1 MNTIPAAVMRVLL
14 LGVLLTMLDSV
25 AAQQDYPNKPIRILV
40 PFPPGGATTILARI
54 AAQKFTES
62 WTEPVI
68 VDNRPG
74 ANGIV
79 GTEALVKSP
88 PDGYTLL
95 LVSSAHVIN
104 PILSPTSYDAL
115 KDVTAVATLAA
126 SESVLVINPSSPAN
140 TLQEFIALAK
150 SKPGQLNYGSAG
162 TGNVNH
168 LNTELFSAMTGIK
181 MQHIPY
187 KGTGP
192 ALTDLMGGQV
202 QSYLA
207 PPTTVIALIKG
218 GKLKAIA
225 MSGATRLSAL
235 PQVPTFAEAGLPG
248 FDPKLWFGI
257 LAPAGTPKTI
267 VAKLSG
273 EIAKFLATPDFKG
286 QLDSQGLG
294 PFFSTADQFAALM
307 KADMAR
313 YAKIIKSAN
322 IKLE

>member
-1 MNTIPAAVMRVLL
+1 MSRNVIAMMGMLL
-14 LGVLLTMLDSV
+14 TGVLFILPGSA

-40 PFPPGGATTILARI
+40 PFPPGGATTILARM
-54 AAQKFTES
+54 AGQKFTDA
-62 WTEPVI
+62 WTEPAI

-79 GTEALVKSP
+79 GTEALVKSA

-104 PILSPTSYDAL
+104 PILTPTSYDAL
-115 KDVTAVATLAA
+115 KDVAPVATLAA

-150 SKPGQLNYGSAG
+150 AKPGQLNYGSAG

-168 LNTELFSAMTGIK
+168 LNTELFSALTGIK

-207 PPTTVIALIKG
+207 PPTTVIALVKG

-225 MSGATRLSAL
+225 MSGETRLSAL
-235 PQVPTFAEAGLPG
+235 PQVPTYAEAGLPG

-257 LAPAGTPKTI
+257 LAPAGTPKAI
-267 VAKLSG
+267 IDKLSA
-273 EIAKFLATPDFKG
+273 EMAKFLATPDFKG

-294 PFFSTADQFAALM
+294 PFYSTAEQFAALM
-307 KADMAR
+307 KNDMAT
-313 YAKIIKSAN
+313 YAKVIKSAN

>member
-1 MNTIPAAVMRVLL
+1 MRVLV
-14 LGVLLTMLDSV
+14 LGALFIMASSV
-25 AAQQDYPNKPIRILV
+25 PAQQDYPNKPMRILV

-54 AAQKFTES
+54 AGQKFTES

-115 KDVTAVATLAA
+115 KDVAAVATLAA

-168 LNTELFSAMTGIK
+168 LNTELFCAMTGIK

-207 PPTTVIALIKG
+207 PPTTVIALIKS

-225 MSGATRLSAL
+225 MSGETRLPAL
-235 PQVPTFAEAGLPG
+235 PQVPTYAEAGLPG

-257 LAPAGTPKTI
+257 LAPAGTPKAI
-267 VAKLSG
+267 VDKLSA
-273 EIAKFLATPDFKG
+273 EIAKFLATPDFKA

-294 PFFSTADQFAALM
+294 PFYSTSDQFAALM